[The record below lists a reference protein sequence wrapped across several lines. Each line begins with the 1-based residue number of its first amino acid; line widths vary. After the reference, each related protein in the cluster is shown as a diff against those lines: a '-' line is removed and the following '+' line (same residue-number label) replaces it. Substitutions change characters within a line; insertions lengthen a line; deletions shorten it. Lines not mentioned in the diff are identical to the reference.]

1 VTLTLGISL
10 TYLDLGMKMNK
21 TKRIKNEKKET
32 AKFFKSRCYICR
44 RPFGK
49 RFLFHHKKYI
59 EGERI
64 HSDFKSTTDYNEY
77 ILPRIKKDKKRFLL
91 LCSGNHQTLER
102 IKRMRPE
109 NRKRLY
115 RAVKMSI

>member
-1 VTLTLGISL
+1 
-10 TYLDLGMKMNK
+10 MNK
-21 TKRIKNEKKET
+21 RKKISIEKKET
-32 AKFFKSRCYICR
+32 AKLFGSRCFICHR
-44 RPFGK
+44 RFGK
-49 RFLFHHKKYI
+49 RFLFHHKQYI

-77 ILPRIKKDKKRFLL
+77 ILPIIRKDKKRFIL

-102 IKRMRPE
+102 IKRMLPA

-115 RAVKMSI
+115 RAVSMSI